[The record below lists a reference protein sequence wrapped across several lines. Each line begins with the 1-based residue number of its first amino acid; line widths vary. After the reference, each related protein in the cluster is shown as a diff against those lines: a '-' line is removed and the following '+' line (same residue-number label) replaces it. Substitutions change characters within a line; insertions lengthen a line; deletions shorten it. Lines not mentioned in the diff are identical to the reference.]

1 MSLYVRIAGFSM
13 YWSKCMYIFSITVH
27 SKPNIKD
34 LQSSKIIS
42 TIGPKWFELGIALLN
57 NDQLRQ
63 LKVIET
69 NNSEVTRRCT
79 EMLMYWLES
88 HSRATWHDL
97 VKALKAPGVDLNNVA
112 TMVEENFIG

>member
-1 MSLYVRIAGFSM
+1 MYVFCTAV
-13 YWSKCMYIFSITVH
+13 Y
-27 SKPNIKD
+27 SKPTIKV
-34 LQSSKIIS
+34 LLNSKIIS
-42 TIGPKWFELGIALLN
+42 AIGPKWYELGILLLDD
-57 NDQLRQ
+57 DQLRQ

-97 VKALKAPGVDLNNVA
+97 VEALKAPGVELNNVA
-112 TMVEENFIG
+112 TMVEEIFVG